1 MYIILSHGVLLLGAP
16 SRYAIPSNDPG
27 VSRKAISSAV
37 GSSPAPCSVVKN
49 VLICVVFHVH
59 LWIVHMHPLILPV
72 AAHRART
79 FGLVSTTVVVGA
91 VVPYTANQMIPSEQ
105 QSIPGECASRDTM
118 GEQRVPIML

>member
-1 MYIILSHGVLLLGAP
+1 MPP
-16 SRYAIPSNDPG
+16 SPLG
-27 VSRKAISSAV
+27 VSKGYIRRLP
-37 GSSPAPCSVVKN
+37 GSSMAPCSVVKN
-49 VLICVVFHVH
+49 VLICVVFHAR